1 MNIQLGADPV
11 KDYNARVLADGG
23 SIVEGRT
30 NTVYRDTRS
39 LQEPTLVCA
48 CDAGKSAVLYALA
61 PDPVAVSANA
71 EASASNIADVT
82 FSFDGFPRI
91 VATRDSAGT
100 TINVTAIGSS
110 AYSNFRVYRAG
121 DHRSIFSVESNST
134 ALPYTDS
141 GLDASLNY
149 KYKATYVA
157 TGTKGGSPYVKESQS
172 SRPVYTVGNKRI

>member
-1 MNIQLGADPV
+1 MPGPPIPTPVTPIALGTAKADASAN
-11 KDYNARVLADGG
+11 DMAD
-23 SIVEGRT
+23 
-30 NTVYRDTRS
+30 
-39 LQEPTLVCA
+39 
-48 CDAGKSAVLYALA
+48 VLY
-61 PDPVAVSANA
+61 D
-71 EASASNIADVT
+71 
-82 FSFDGFPRI
+82 FDGVPRI

-110 AYSNFRVYRAG
+110 VYPNFRLYRAS
-121 DHRSIFSVESNST
+121 DHRSTFSVESNST